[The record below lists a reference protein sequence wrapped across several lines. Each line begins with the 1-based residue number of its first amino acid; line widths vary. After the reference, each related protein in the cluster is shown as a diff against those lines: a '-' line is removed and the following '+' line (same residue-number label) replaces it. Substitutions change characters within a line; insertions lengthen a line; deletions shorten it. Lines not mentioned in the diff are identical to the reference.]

1 MTRRRDERGAYLILW
16 ALLLLGMLILVA
28 IVIDLGHV
36 RSTRR
41 QAQRTAD
48 LAAVAAGQELS
59 GGDVINAC
67 KAAVKYVKTNASLSV
82 LPETCTTD
90 FSVTCDPTK
99 PEFMTTT
106 AGGFVVTVQS
116 PVLDSEIEDPAYQPD
131 PLTGYRVLD
140 TDGLPCERMRVT
152 VQEQSPALFA
162 GVVGVTDLT
171 ARANAVV
178 RGFIGSNPKQNAGL
192 VVLERVGCEAI
203 VASGGLSSVL
213 VKGSIASD
221 GTPRPGIIQVDTK
234 AVAPPCSNAGGDP
247 PAKYAVH
254 GGTLSPSSDRPGAPS
269 IEAEDAGGAPGRLD
283 MYALTFD
290 RLTTHAAY
298 DVPGGGVRPGPTPGV
313 IASRD
318 VVDSV
323 YNAPPSRRVLQLK
336 NDSQALLISLADA
349 VALCPLCNVVTGSD
363 GQTYHVY
370 PPGTPGGP
378 DPGGLAPATLATGVA
393 ACTTNDATLID
404 VAASVTRLY
413 VNCPTLD
420 VPNVRFGGTKVV
432 FAGRLSIGPGGMAAF
447 PEAEEIIVGGCGG
460 CSPPAPGTGISVA
473 GALLI
478 NTGPLTPLEPTCKD
492 NIDND
497 GDGKKDYNATP
508 GLGDSGC
515 QGAADWDELSCVE
528 DRLAPPAGVTR
539 PSRLV
544 VATGAFNTSGASSA
558 IIEMCQTFVLMADG
572 GSLPSQDTTT
582 TDPTCAGYTNTS
594 GVFVPQPCP
603 IPIDNGYK
611 GSLSI
616 FGTVDWIAPNQ
627 TSGPRD
633 TSLALQNFEDLAVWT
648 ETSATSE
655 IKGAGNTITGGVFF
669 FPNALFNF
677 SGQASQL
684 IDLNAQFIA
693 RRLLL
698 SGQGTLSMQ
707 PNPDD
712 VVETPAPYFALIR

>member
-1 MTRRRDERGAYLILW
+1 MTRRRDERGAYLVIW
-16 ALLLLGMLILVA
+16 ALLLTALLIMVA

-48 LAAVAAGQELS
+48 LSALAAGQNLS

-67 KAAVKYVKTNASLSV
+67 RAAVAYVGTNESV
-82 LPETCTTD
+82 APIPE
-90 FSVTCDPTK
+90 TCDPTFAGACD
-99 PEFMTTT
+99 PATPVVMTATW
-106 AGGFVVTVQS
+106 GDFVITIQN
-116 PVLDSEIEDPAYQPD
+116 PVLDSEIEDPHYAMN
-131 PLTGYRVLD
+131 PLTGTRTLEE
-140 TDGLPCERMRVT
+140 DGLPCERMRVT
-152 VQEQSPALFA
+152 VQQQSPPLFA
-162 GVVGVTDLT
+162 GVIGVTDLT
-171 ARANAVV
+171 ASANAVV

-203 VASGGLSSVL
+203 VASGNLSSVL

-234 AVAPPCSNAGGDP
+234 ALAPPCSNAGGNP

-254 GGTLSPSSDRPGAPS
+254 GGTLAPSSDRPGAPS

-298 DVPGGGVRPGPTPGV
+298 NVPGGGVRPGPTPGV

-323 YNAPPSRRVLQLK
+323 YDAPPSRRVLQLK
-336 NDSQALLISLADA
+336 NNSQALLTSLANA

-378 DPGGLAPATLATGVA
+378 DPGGLAPATLASGVA
-393 ACTTNDATLID
+393 ACATNDATLID
-404 VAASVTRLY
+404 VAASVTRVY
-413 VNCPTLD
+413 VNCATLD

-432 FAGRLSIGPGGMAAF
+432 LAGRLSIRPGGMAAF
-447 PEAEEIIVGGCGG
+447 PEAQEIIVGGCGG

-478 NTGPLTPLEPTCKD
+478 NTGPLTPLVPTCSD

-497 GDGKKDYNATP
+497 GDGKRDYSATP
-508 GLGDSGC
+508 GVGDSGC
-515 QGAADWDELSCVE
+515 QGASDWDELSCIE
-528 DRLAPPAGVTR
+528 DRLAPSTG

-544 VATGAFNTSGASSA
+544 VATGAFNTTGAGSA
-558 IIEMCQTFVLMADG
+558 TVEMCQTFVLMADG
-572 GSLPSQDTTT
+572 GSLPSQDTT

-603 IPIDNGYK
+603 ATNSFK
-611 GSLSI
+611 GSLRI

-633 TSLALQNFEDLAVWT
+633 TSLPLQNFEDLAVWT
-648 ETSATSE
+648 EASATSE

-669 FPNALFNF
+669 FPNATFNF

-707 PNPDD
+707 PNPND